1 MYKRGQVTIWI
12 IISIVLLILF
22 FVGFFFKS
30 TFLEFLREK
39 HVLSSAVL
47 PKELEPIHSFI
58 LNCVRQVGE
67 ESLSFVSFYGGYYD
81 LTTVK
86 KNKRGIPYYFNQGI
100 LNIPSKNFLEKSL
113 SSYLNDHLKICTS
126 GFKDFNK
133 SFTFEEKKVTSKVS
147 LVSGKVRFD
156 VSYPVKLHK
165 ENSIYELTSFALDIP
180 HNLNNIYSA
189 VALAM
194 NEQRTY
200 PDMCLSCL
208 YTSTNLYNLSVQIYN
223 PTLNEV
229 EYSFIDHSQQVM
241 GEPSRFVFALKFN
254 TTL

>member
-1 MYKRGQVTIWI
+1 VTIWI

-113 SSYLNDHLKICTS
+113 SSYLNDHLKNVLPDLKTLIKVLLLRRKKLRVK
-126 GFKDFNK
+126 FLLFL
-133 SFTFEEKKVTSKVS
+133 EKFV
-147 LVSGKVRFD
+147 LM
-156 VSYPVKLHK
+156 
-165 ENSIYELTSFALDIP
+165 
-180 HNLNNIYSA
+180 
-189 VALAM
+189 LAI
-194 NEQRTY
+194 
-200 PDMCLSCL
+200 L
-208 YTSTNLYNLSVQIYN
+208 
-223 PTLNEV
+223 
-229 EYSFIDHSQQVM
+229 
-241 GEPSRFVFALKFN
+241 
-254 TTL
+254 